1 VEKTLGFLGTYN
13 VDLSYSIKVKK
24 PVMEFWFL
32 VRRRRGI
39 RKAQWEK
46 ISESHW
52 AHNDRAEHGGKERE
66 MEKRQMCF
74 PYIIVV
80 YMLFPA
86 VFVIT
91 LYVIY
96 FILLLLY
103 MVYYFYVF
111 LFLFVVVCF
120 LIFVLLII
128 FFCFVFCV
136 LFVCFCFF
144 CFFVFVFC
152 CCLFY
157 GLLLDFLHLII
168 NYVCVFLFVLLF
180 FCCIFY
186 F

>member
-1 VEKTLGFLGTYN
+1 MGPTNDFVEKTLGFLGTYN

-66 MEKRQMCF
+66 MRKGSNFVFF
-74 PYIIVV
+74 PLHYCGL
-80 YMLFPA
+80 YAFPRR
-86 VFVIT
+86 ICDY

-144 CFFVFVFC
+144 
-152 CCLFY
+152 
-157 GLLLDFLHLII
+157 
-168 NYVCVFLFVLLF
+168 VFLFLF
-180 FCCIFY
+180 FVVVCFMVY
-186 F
+186 Y

>member
-1 VEKTLGFLGTYN
+1 MG
-13 VDLSYSIKVKK
+13 SYSIKVKK

-66 MEKRQMCF
+66 MEKLFFGSNFVFF
-74 PYIIVV
+74 PLHYCGLYAFPRRICDYPLCYIF
-80 YMLFPA
+80 YTF
-86 VFVIT
+86 IT
-91 LYVIY
+91 LYG
-96 FILLLLY
+96 L
-103 MVYYFYVF
+103 
-111 LFLFVVVCF
+111 LFLCF
-120 LIFVLLII
+120 SIFICCCLFFNFCIVDYI
-128 FFCFVFCV
+128 FCFCV
-136 LFVCFCFF
+136 LCFVCLFLFF

>member
-66 MEKRQMCF
+66 MEKRQMCSTIWEAPF
-74 PYIIVV
+74 ALRNL
-80 YMLFPA
+80 MKNF
-86 VFVIT
+86 FQQGKQ
-91 LYVIY
+91 
-96 FILLLLY
+96 F
-103 MVYYFYVF
+103 
-111 LFLFVVVCF
+111 VVCF
-120 LIFVLLII
+120 LIFMIGI
-128 FFCFVFCV
+128 FILFCV
-136 LFVCFCFF
+136 LCFVCLFLFF
-144 CFFVFVFC
+144 CFFVFGFC